1 MCGIGQCSATCCM
14 CFLFIWVA
22 FLGLKLLIVHAD
34 MCLEIHVGRE
44 MLELVV
50 QLFCDSVPGVYNDD
64 KPS

>member
-1 MCGIGQCSATCCM
+1 M